1 MPAYKVEIQEVV
13 ERSGIVTAASV
24 EEVEGVLED
33 LGYALFK
40 EDAQVTEREVV
51 SVAEL
56 TPADLGVDVTDATFV
71 LETRDG
77 VGAIPVGATLV
88 WNKPSRKLEQLGT
101 HYLGGTSVFNQVHP
115 VTAALVEESRRRLVE
130 SGHRG
135 GWRLDGVA
143 ARTIW
148 LTPVEDT
155 SEELEERFGYP
166 AGSLNGA

>member
-13 ERSGIVTAASV
+13 ERSGIVSAASV

-71 LETRDG
+71 LETSDG

-101 HYLGGTSVFNQVHP
+101 HYLGG
-115 VTAALVEESRRRLVE
+115 
-130 SGHRG
+130 HRCSTG
-135 GWRLDGVA
+135 Y
-143 ARTIW
+143 
-148 LTPVEDT
+148 TP
-155 SEELEERFGYP
+155 
-166 AGSLNGA
+166 